1 MTKIPEPENT
11 IENLIDKTHESRAQ
25 KPRPHMGASMLGH
38 ACERWMWLSFRWAV
52 QPVFPGRV
60 LRLFRRG
67 HQEEKNIIDDLRSI
81 GVMVQNLET
90 QTNVNFGSHVS
101 GSIDAVINGG
111 VPEAM
116 QKRHIGEF
124 KTHSLKSFN
133 DVEAKGV
140 EKSKPEHYAQMQV
153 YMHGTGIDRALY
165 VAVCKDNDRI
175 YTERVRYNKEIA
187 ETLVERGK
195 RIALSDRMLPPIST
209 DPSWYQCKFCAAHSF
224 CHETHLTEHVNCRTC
239 AHSTPKDDST
249 WRCERHDSDNILVE
263 YQHMGCE
270 SHTLHPDL
278 VPWKMKDSS
287 RDWIAVYEIDGNDVS
302 NGEPDASVFSSK
314 ELIANASGC
323 TEPMTKAVKKVWP
336 KAEVIKGKHHE

>member
-1 MTKIPEPENT
+1 MTKIPDRENT
-11 IENLIDKTHESRAQ
+11 IESLIDKAHENRIS

-38 ACERWMWLSFRWAV
+38 PCERWMWLSFRWAV
-52 QPVFPGRV
+52 QPVFSGRV

-67 HQEEKNIIDDLRSI
+67 HQEEPNIINDLRSI

-101 GSIDAVINGG
+101 GSIDAVIEGG

-133 DVEAKGV
+133 DMEAKGV

-153 YMHGTGIDRALY
+153 YMHGTKIDRALY

-175 YTERVRYNKEIA
+175 YTERIRYNSEIA
-187 ETLVERGK
+187 ETLVKRGQ
-195 RIALSDRMLPPIST
+195 RIALSERMPPPIST
-209 DPSWYQCKFCAAHSF
+209 DPTWYQCKFCDAHSF
-224 CHETHLTEHVNCRTC
+224 CHKTQLTKHVNCRTC

-249 WRCERHDSDNILVE
+249 WRCEKHDSDNILVE
-263 YQHMGCE
+263 YQHQGCD

-278 VPWKMKDSS
+278 VPWQMKDSS
-287 RDWIAVYEIDGNDVS
+287 RDWIAIYEIDGHDVS
-302 NGEPDASVFSSK
+302 NGEPDASIFSSK
-314 ELIANASGC
+314 EIIANASGC
-323 TEPMTKAVKKVWP
+323 TDPLVKAVR
-336 KAEVIKGKHHE
+336 KAFTGAKVIK

>member
-11 IENLIDKTHESRAQ
+11 IENLIDKTHEARAQ

-67 HQEEKNIIDDLRSI
+67 HQEENNIIDDLRSI

-249 WRCERHDSDNILVE
+249 WRCDRHDSDNILVE

-314 ELIANASGC
+314 ELIANAKGC